1 MLISLCHVQ
10 SERTT
15 IYRTHAHDL
24 VSNGHA
30 YRCFCSSE
38 RLDSLARHRNAAGL
52 SAGYD
57 RQCADI
63 PAAESEERASKNET
77 HVVRL
82 RANDYPMF
90 NDLVY
95 GKTGQNRP
103 KSKLDM
109 IERVWDD
116 PILVKSDGHPTY
128 HLANVVD
135 DHLMDIT
142 HVIRGTEW
150 MPSTPM
156 HVALYNAFNWTPPS
170 FGHVPLLV
178 DKAGQKLSKRN
189 ADIDLSSFKDKQG
202 LFPET
207 LVNFAAL
214 LGWSHTQKSDVFNL
228 EELEQIVRP
237 LPPHTVLSGNTNCS
251 VQPKNHPRQHHR
263 RLRKALVPPKSTRP
277 TSRRN
282 QQPYLPR
289 HDNPPLQPRP
299 RNYTHRTT
307 VRLSHPQ
314 IQP

>member
-1 MLISLCHVQ
+1 MSLSPEPLRDSANKLCHVQ
-10 SERTT
+10 SERTA
-15 IYRTHAHDL
+15 IYRTHADDL

-30 YRCFCSSE
+30 YRCFCTSE

-63 PAAESEERASKNET
+63 STAESEERAHKGET

-103 KSKLDM
+103 KSKLNM

-214 LGWSHTQKSDVFNL
+214 LGWSHTEKSDIFNL

-237 LPPHTVLSGNTNCS
+237 LPSHTVSTGNTN
-251 VQPKNHPRQHHR
+251 
-263 RLRKALVPPKSTRP
+263 
-277 TSRRN
+277 
-282 QQPYLPR
+282 
-289 HDNPPLQPRP
+289 
-299 RNYTHRTT
+299 
-307 VRLSHPQ
+307 
-314 IQP
+314 